1 MYVGNLAPFDDE
13 MTVVFRG
20 PMNLYDIAVYQPTNS
35 SSASW
40 KQVSSWAAGEKPSN
54 LVFMN
59 NDGGDVSGEWSS
71 RSFPASKGDCVD
83 SS

>member
-1 MYVGNLAPFDDE
+1 MIGNLAPFDDE
-13 MTVVFRG
+13 MTIAFRG
-20 PMNLYDIAVYQPTNS
+20 PMTLYNIAVYQPTNS

-71 RSFPASKGDCVD
+71 ESFPASTGDCVG
-83 SS
+83 

>member
-1 MYVGNLAPFDDE
+1 

-20 PMNLYDIAVYQPTNS
+20 PMNLYDIAVYQPTNA

-40 KQVSSWAAGEKPSN
+40 NKVSSWTAGQQPSN

-59 NDGGDVSGEWSS
+59 NNGGDGSGEWSS
-71 RSFPASKGDCVD
+71 AFSFIGSIPVTECLMSG
-83 SS
+83 